1 MSDKILRQLIREHLK
16 SMMETVEDVGGRP
29 RKNPRARFVKFIED
43 WGGSDETAEKFD
55 ISVSHLNKIARG
67 AAVPSF
73 KLLKKIMN
81 ATNGYIDANYFK
93 EE

>member
-16 SMMETVEDVGGRP
+16 SMLETVEDVGGRP
-29 RKNPRARFVKFIED
+29 RKKPRARFVKFIED
-43 WGGSDETAEKFD
+43 WGGSDDTAEKFN

-73 KLLKKIMN
+73 RLLKKIMD
-81 ATNGYIDANYFK
+81 ATNGYIDASYFK